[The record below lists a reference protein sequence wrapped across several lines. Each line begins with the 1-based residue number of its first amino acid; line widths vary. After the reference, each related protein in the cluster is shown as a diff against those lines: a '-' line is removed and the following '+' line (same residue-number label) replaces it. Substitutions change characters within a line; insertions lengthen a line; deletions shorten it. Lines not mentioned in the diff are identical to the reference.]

1 MLSRVPPKWNYFFLS
16 KEQTYRHC
24 LKSSLSSPRATGFIL
39 DLKELTAEMRQQLK
53 YSHTQAQNFSAP
65 KSEIGHDH
73 LSICSFFSSN
83 SISYTEVSQR
93 SAVLQQVLTTLSWL
107 DNELQVSFS
116 KSSQTYKLQPH
127 SKGA

>member
-1 MLSRVPPKWNYFFLS
+1 MTICPFAA
-16 KEQTYRHC
+16 
-24 LKSSLSSPRATGFIL
+24 SSPLIQF
-39 DLKELTAEMRQQLK
+39 
-53 YSHTQAQNFSAP
+53 
-65 KSEIGHDH
+65 
-73 LSICSFFSSN
+73 
-83 SISYTEVSQR
+83 SYTEVSQR